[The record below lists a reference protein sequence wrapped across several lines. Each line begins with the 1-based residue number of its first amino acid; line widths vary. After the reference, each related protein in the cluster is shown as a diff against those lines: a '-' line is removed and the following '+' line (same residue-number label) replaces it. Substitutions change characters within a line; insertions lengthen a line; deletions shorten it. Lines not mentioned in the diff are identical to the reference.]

1 MDKRTKAK
9 NSAPE
14 LLGLHI
20 LQVVQEMHDFEAG
33 VLKTT
38 TQESQCDDTQEILD
52 PAEIRIGNC
61 TLQQNDVSDIA

>member
-1 MDKRTKAK
+1 
-9 NSAPE
+9 
-14 LLGLHI
+14 
-20 LQVVQEMHDFEAG
+20 MHDFEAG